1 LDDIINLKLIVLGE
15 GEVGK
20 SSIINAFMGEE
31 ISERYMPTIGSVT
44 FRKEYTLK
52 EISIIIRLTI
62 WDLGGGPSTLII
74 PPITPMPI

>member
-1 LDDIINLKLIVLGE
+1 MDDIINLKLIVLGD

-44 FRKEYTLK
+44 FRKEFTLK
-52 EISIIIRLTI
+52 EISIIINI
-62 WDLGGGPSTLII
+62 WDLGGQKAFNPYN
-74 PPITPMPI
+74 PAH